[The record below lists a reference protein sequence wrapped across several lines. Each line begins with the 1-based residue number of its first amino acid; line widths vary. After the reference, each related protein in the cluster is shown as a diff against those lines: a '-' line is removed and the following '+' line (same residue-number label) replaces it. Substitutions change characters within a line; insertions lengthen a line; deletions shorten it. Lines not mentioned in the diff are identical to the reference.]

1 MKTLHIILVALFI
14 VPTAAGLAW
23 AQDGPSIAYVDLQRA
38 VLEVEDGQEAIAELE
53 EQLEERQTT
62 LDDRAEALRQLTDDL
77 EAELVM
83 LDDDAREARMIEY
96 QEEVLAYQEQYLEH
110 QRELMALEQ
119 EVTREI
125 LERMLTLVAEI
136 GEEQGYSMV
145 FEKTRSSLVWADNN
159 LDITDDLIERYE
171 ERY

>member
-1 MKTLHIILVALFI
+1 MKTIRIILVLLFI
-14 VPTAAGLAW
+14 VPPAGIAS
-23 AQDGPSIAYVDLQRA
+23 AQDGPSIAYVDLQLAIR
-38 VLEVEDGQEAIAELE
+38 EVEDGQEAIAELE
-53 EQLEERQTT
+53 EQLQERQTT
-62 LDDRAEALRQLTDDL
+62 LDDRAEALRELTDNL

-83 LDDDAREARMIEY
+83 LDDDEREARMLEY

-119 EVTREI
+119 EATREI
-125 LERMLTLVAEI
+125 LERMLTLVAEM
-136 GEEQGYSMV
+136 GEERGYSMV
-145 FEKTRSSLVWADNN
+145 FEKTRSSLVWADST

>member
-1 MKTLHIILVALFI
+1 MKTIHIILVALFV
-14 VPTAAGLAW
+14 VPTAGLAW

-38 VLEVEDGQEAIAELE
+38 IREVEDGQEAIAELE

-83 LDDDAREARMIEY
+83 LDDDAREARMLEY
-96 QEEVLAYQEQYLEH
+96 QEEVLAYQEQYLEN
-110 QRELMALEQ
+110 QRELMVIEQ
-119 EVTREI
+119 EATREI

-136 GEEQGYSMV
+136 GEERGYSMV
-145 FEKTRSSLVWADNN
+145 FEKTRSSLVWADNT